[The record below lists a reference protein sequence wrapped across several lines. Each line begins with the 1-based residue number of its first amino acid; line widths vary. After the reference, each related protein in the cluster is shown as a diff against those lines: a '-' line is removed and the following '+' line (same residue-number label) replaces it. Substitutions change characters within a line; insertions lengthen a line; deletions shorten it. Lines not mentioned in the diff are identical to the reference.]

1 MHAGVAKLADA
12 RDSKSRGAIR
22 AGSSPATGTTSEQ
35 APQSEPSF
43 SRGFFSISPV
53 LLFEQRLF
61 YIRHWIFCFSP
72 YIKNERFLDIFQAA
86 VIQDKRKIRKTK
98 KDGVSRQEFDA
109 LDKRVQRIEKQ
120 REQLRKT
127 AMVILVEA
135 AAAAASAIVVKL
147 IAALIG

>member
-1 MHAGVAKLADA
+1 MPK
-12 RDSKSRGAIR
+12 
-22 AGSSPATGTTSEQ
+22 
-35 APQSEPSF
+35 
-43 SRGFFSISPV
+43 
-53 LLFEQRLF
+53 
-61 YIRHWIFCFSP
+61 
-72 YIKNERFLDIFQAA
+72 
-86 VIQDKRKIRKTK
+86 K

-127 AMVILVEA
+127 AMVILAEA